1 MLHYYLKN
9 NFFFADRTIELREI
23 FNNTKHPTKTKI
35 SIKILEMDIVFTL
48 QAMSTASRHCRSSLS
63 RPTIVGYGQ
72 KAAEQVKKTTSV
84 SETKKKE

>member
-1 MLHYYLKN
+1 
-9 NFFFADRTIELREI
+9 
-23 FNNTKHPTKTKI
+23 
-35 SIKILEMDIVFTL
+35 MDIVFTL

>member
-23 FNNTKHPTKTKI
+23 FNSTKHPTKKKI
-35 SIKILEMDIVFTL
+35 TIKILEMDFVFTL
-48 QAMSTASRHCRSSLS
+48 QAILTVSRHCRSSVS
-63 RPTIVGYGQ
+63 RHTVVGYGQ
-72 KAAEQVKKTTSV
+72 KAAEHVKKTTSH